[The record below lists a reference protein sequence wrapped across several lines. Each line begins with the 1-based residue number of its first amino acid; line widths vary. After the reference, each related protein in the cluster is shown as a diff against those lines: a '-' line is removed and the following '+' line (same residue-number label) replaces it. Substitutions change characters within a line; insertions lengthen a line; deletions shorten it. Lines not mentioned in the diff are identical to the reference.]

1 MDMSQKTLNI
11 TKRTLLKACSGTLLT
26 AAMICGSIS
35 SADAQVLVKN
45 NGAIFAIKPGAT
57 VIVKSGSVE
66 NDGLVDNG
74 GTLIVEGD
82 FINQDTANGGATTGK
97 YEVQQDW
104 VNNGRFQADQS
115 DVELY
120 GANQLITGT
129 NSTTFYDLTLTG
141 TGIKTQTLDATVT
154 DTLALNDRELAT
166 DAFKMFVTNTATGA
180 ITRTTGYV
188 SSLGAGRLSRD
199 FANTGVY
206 LFPTGSSVGTT
217 RYRPLEVT
225 PSTANAQTLEVR
237 LANVDATT
245 DGFDVATKEI
255 DLCEVNDLY
264 YHLIGHSA
272 GATDDVALTGYYD
285 LAADG
290 AWKTLAH
297 WQNTPQWENIGP
309 ATPGAAGGLNSVTVP
324 AWNVFTPE
332 PFALANDNPTID
344 TALTS
349 STDVSCFGLNDGA
362 IDITLVNGTDLVYTY
377 NPTGGPGPDAT
388 GLSAGTY
395 TLVIT
400 DTVTGCNRDG
410 IPYTFTIE
418 EPLEIGIDSV
428 IDPVSC
434 NGVADGAITLTVT
447 NAAGGIQSIAWSDPT
462 LTGLSVNNLSAGTYA
477 VTITDNN
484 NACEKTDTF
493 TVTEPNALVADATT
507 ITPANC
513 NGDANGE
520 IDLDITG
527 GTGGYTIIWSTAD
540 TTEDLTGLGAG
551 TYFVTV
557 TDGNGCTDSLGNLVV
572 TEPDALTL
580 TASNDTTIIAEESTT
595 IEVLSTSGGTGTLTY
610 EWTPGLTLS
619 DAFAASTVATPTET
633 TNYIVTGTDFNGC
646 SAVDT
651 VLVTVDFNLVAI
663 PDGFTPNGDGIND
676 VFTLHHSSAIDLV
689 EIKIFNRWGELIHEA
704 NNWDG
709 VYKDKKQPMDTYI
722 YQAVFQL
729 PDGSSVNYSGDFL
742 LIR

>member
-1 MDMSQKTLNI
+1 MSQKTLNI

-57 VIVKSGSVE
+57 VIVKTGSVE

-115 DVELY
+115 EVELY
-120 GANQLITGT
+120 GANQLITGA
-129 NSTTFYDLTLTG
+129 NSTTFFDLTLTG

-166 DAFKMFVTNTATGA
+166 DIFKMFVTNTATGA
-180 ITRTTGYV
+180 ISRSTGYV

-199 FANTGVY
+199 FANAGLY

-237 LANVDATT
+237 MANVDATT
-245 DGFDVATKEI
+245 EGFNVATKEA

-272 GATDDVALTGYYD
+272 GATDNVALTAYFD

-290 AWKTLAH
+290 AWKTVAH

-309 ATPGAAGGLNSVTVP
+309 ATPGAAGGLNSVTIP

-332 PFALANDNPTID
+332 PFALANDNPSID

-349 STDVSCFGLNDGA
+349 VTDASCFGYNDGA
-362 IDITLVNGTDLVYTY
+362 IDITLTSGTDLTYTY
-377 NPTGGPGPDAT
+377 SPTGGAGPDAS
-388 GLSAGTY
+388 GLIAGTY
-395 TLVIT
+395 NLVIT
-400 DTVTGCNRDG
+400 DTVTGCNRSAV
-410 IPYTFTIE
+410 PYTFTVDQ
-418 EPLEIGIDSV
+418 PLEIGIDSV
-428 IDPVSC
+428 VTAANC
-434 NGVADGAITLTVT
+434 NGDANGAITLTIT
-447 NAAGGIQSIAWSDPT
+447 NAANGVGSVIWSGTTQTGPT
-462 LTGLSVNNLSAGTYA
+462 INNLTAGTYG
-477 VTITDNN
+477 VTVTDNN
-484 NACEKTDTF
+484 GCFKTDTID
-493 TVTEPNALVADATT
+493 VTEPNALVADATT

-540 TTEDLTGLGAG
+540 TTEDLNGLNAG
-551 TYFVTV
+551 TYDVVV
-557 TDGNGCTDSLGNLVV
+557 TDGNGCTDSLIGLTI
-572 TEPDALTL
+572 TEPDVLTL
-580 TASNDTTIIAEESTT
+580 TASADTTIVAEESAN
-595 IEVLSTSGGTGTLTY
+595 IEVLSTSGGTGSLTY
-610 EWTPGLTLS
+610 EWTPGATLT
-619 DAFAASTVATPTET
+619 DAFAASTVAMPIEST
-633 TNYIVTGTDFNGC
+633 TYIVTGTDDNGC
-646 SAVDT
+646 TAVDT
-651 VLVTVDFNLVAI
+651 VLVRVDFNLVAI
-663 PDGFTPNGDGIND
+663 PDGFTPNGDGFND
-676 VFTLHHSSAIDLV
+676 VFTIHHSTAIDLV
-689 EIKIFNRWGELIHEA
+689 ELKIFNRWGELVYEA
-704 NNWDG
+704 NDWDG

-729 PDGSSVNYSGDFL
+729 PDGSSANYSGDFL